1 MYRIAGIVVLMI
13 ALALPIPAGL
23 NRWSTA
29 GPYGGQ
35 MKFISVD
42 PQTPNVLFAGISE
55 GSFFRSRNW
64 GQSWE
69 VIGGFNSPMA
79 AGSVHPLN
87 HLLVFAANSDGIHRS
102 PDGGDG
108 WTRVSTIADVR
119 CFAFHPTNPNTIYA
133 SGMTKVYRST
143 DGGVFWTTLATL
155 PGSPQIDQIR
165 QSPLAPLTLYLA
177 TWNSGV
183 QKSTNGGLTW
193 TEILPASAKGWRM
206 AVHPTIPGRLYA
218 SSYQPMAFYTST
230 NSGTTWTQ
238 HPTNVS
244 FNDLVCDPGDPDRF
258 FFINL
263 HTVYRS
269 PDGGATFENVLQPGG
284 RCIAIEPVDPDGAVY
299 AGTISGVQRSWNRG
313 NTWQSASSGLLTK
326 TNCLAVS
333 PDEAGVVY
341 AGDDTGYLFKSVD
354 GGESWEY
361 QSHVSSNLPFQNL
374 AITPATDPPAIMG
387 TINGDLWRSLNE
399 GDTWTKVISGGGTVN
414 SKEIFDLAVHP
425 TDPSTVYATSGWPT
439 WDYDYDGL
447 YVSTDAGATWAP
459 TGQLIDVNIIDLMF
473 DPWSPLKMYAAGD
486 DGFYKS
492 TDGGLSW
499 DPAMTGLTETQV
511 YSLASNE
518 DSPQT
523 LFAGTRWGAFKS
535 TNEGGLWTPAGL
547 EYNWVQA
554 LVRQPK
560 SGNMF
565 AGTTDGL
572 FYTRNDGANWYP
584 VSRATTETDVQ
595 ALATDV
601 RTPTRIYAATSSGVY
616 AYTSTTAPTVP
627 LLSRSGQTGNVN
639 QALAAQILPASAIT
653 FLLAPDTFPAA
664 GTANPVILE
673 LTLPAGA
680 LLSQT
685 LADGKLSQL
694 EVSPAGATVHP
705 LAVSEYAFDGMSATY
720 QPVADTAATAG
731 IDDHAIQLF
740 RCVQGENKIWLRL
753 TRSTSAWEPD
763 DDEHYLGFTI
773 GVGAGVWPLNG
784 SSNWGA
790 AGQFTQA
797 NSQFF
802 GDLRGYDFNLTDD
815 MFPVTVRAFYQK
827 TGAATTTKFT
837 PDTLNLFRLDHTVA
851 EDVAPA
857 RLVGATITDHA
868 QGDLDGDGREDIASI
883 DGAANRLYWSLSG
896 PDGTYPS
903 LDWRAL
909 DGAAAR
915 TVEIGDVTGDGRP
928 DILVADTAGTLR
940 IYAWETLF
948 EKAGRPGNRLVPV
961 RTTALAGEPSAS
973 HVIDINGDTQ
983 KDFLY
988 TVPATNTLQIL
999 YGQQFASSTSVY
1011 LSDGPVALTTGD
1023 FNGDTRPDIAVANRD
1038 GNSVTVVRN
1047 DGGSFSAV
1055 NYATLGAQPVAVAAA
1070 DFGRDGRTDLAV
1082 AQAANKSISIWH
1094 AGTGGTFA
1102 PGSGQTIYFINP
1114 PSALQADNFDGQNG
1128 PDILVGYADY
1138 YKLGLCV
1145 SDATG
1150 TMAYAYSINTLGDME
1165 LDPVNHVTLVENDIL
1180 SIAGGTTLG
1189 GICSRT
1195 GVAALADR
1203 AFNLVHLP
1211 RSQDLSFSVINL
1223 GAATGLLNLELY
1235 DSAGTHRKAV
1245 TVPLASGQQ
1254 YARYLTDPSV
1264 FGADADQPGRWVR
1277 GFLTEPETY
1286 GFWLANDGATLQ
1298 YMDGLSLP
1306 DARDA
1311 HTRLLFPAG
1320 TDPVRTLLVI
1330 NPSKDQCRLV
1340 LERLSNGSVLQSKS
1354 YTLAGRGRL
1363 ELDLGTAFPALA
1375 APDFIGLR
1383 ADIPVVGCQLS
1394 GNSEKLAAIDGLCLP
1409 EAAAILYSPHFACGN
1424 LGVNYETKLTVLNAT
1439 DTGTAVVIRRYG
1451 DAGQLLGTSPTLS
1464 IPAQS
1469 KLQQDV
1475 ATLFGLVGPATGYLT
1490 VEPQGATPLV
1500 GLVTFGEAGNG
1511 RFLSSLP
1518 LAVQGQARSLVAH
1531 MANGKLGNTSFFTG
1545 LAVLNPGD
1553 TAQQVLLTA
1562 HDGNGM
1568 ELAVDTLDIPARG
1581 RSVFLLDQQMPE
1593 LTSIFGGYLLV
1604 ESLSDPARD
1613 LIVFALFG
1621 DQALNFL
1628 SAVNAQPL
1636 P

>member
-1 MYRIAGIVVLMI
+1 MHRIAGIVVLLM
-13 ALALPIPAGL
+13 ALALPATAGL

-35 MKFISVD
+35 MKFVTVD
-42 PQTPNVLFAGISE
+42 SQTPNVLFAGVRE
-55 GSFFRSRNW
+55 GGFYRSRNW

-69 VIGGFNSPMA
+69 AIAGFTSPIEA
-79 AGSVHPLN
+79 ADIHPLD
-87 HLLVFAANSDGIHRS
+87 HRVVFASNSTGIHRS
-102 PDGGDG
+102 PDGGDTWSKVAG
-108 WTRVSTIADVR
+108 NSVR
-119 CFAFHPTNPNTIYA
+119 CFAFHPTDPSIIYA
-133 SGMTKVYRST
+133 ASLTQVYRSL
-143 DGGVFWTTLATL
+143 DGGFYWTVVATI
-155 PGSPQIDQIR
+155 PGTPQIDQIR
-165 QSPLAPLTLYLA
+165 QAPLASQTLYIA

-183 QKSTNGGLTW
+183 QKSTNGGLNW
-193 TEILPASAKGWRM
+193 TNVSPTVAEGWRV
-206 AVHPTIPGRLYA
+206 ACHPTIPGRVYA
-218 SSYQPMAFYTST
+218 SSYIPWAVYVSSD
-230 NSGTTWTQ
+230 SGATWTQ
-238 HPTNVS
+238 SSSHLY
-244 FNDLVCDPGDPDRF
+244 FNGLVCDPGDPDRLF
-258 FFINL
+258 CISL
-263 HTVYRS
+263 AAVYAS
-269 PDGGATFENVLQPGG
+269 TDGGATWEVVNELGG
-284 RCIAIEPVDPDGAVY
+284 RCIAIESIDPAGALY
-299 AGTISGVQRSWNRG
+299 AGTVGGIQRSWNHG
-313 NTWQSASSGLLTK
+313 VTWQEASSGIRTK
-326 TNCLAVS
+326 THCLAVS
-333 PDEAGVVY
+333 PEGAGIVY
-341 AGDDTGYLFKSVD
+341 AGDDSGYLFKSTD
-354 GGESWEY
+354 GGESWAF
-361 QSHVSSNLPFQNL
+361 QSHYGNDLAFQNL
-374 AITPATDPPAIMG
+374 ALSSATDPVTIMG
-387 TINGDLWRSLNE
+387 TINGSMYRTLDE
-399 GDTWTKVISGGGTVN
+399 GESWSRVLGGSPN
-414 SKEIFDLAVHP
+414 KYIFDIE
-425 TDPSTVYATSGWPT
+425 TDPDDPLTVWATSGWPT
-439 WDYDYDGL
+439 WDYPFFGL
-447 YVSTDAGATWAP
+447 FLSTDGGATWTP
-459 TGQLIDVNIIDLMF
+459 TGQLVDVNVIELMF
-473 DPWSPLKMYAAGD
+473 DPWSALKMYAVGD

-492 TDGGLSW
+492 ADGGLTW
-499 DPAMTGLTETQV
+499 NPAMTGLTETRV
-511 YSLASNE
+511 HSLASNE
-518 DSPQT
+518 ASPQT
-523 LFAGTRWGAFKS
+523 LFAGTRSGVFKS
-535 TNEGGLWTPAGL
+535 TDEGGAWTPAGL
-547 EYNWVQA
+547 ASHWVKA

-560 SGNMF
+560 TQGMF

-572 FYTRNDGANWYP
+572 FYSPNSGASWFA

-601 RTPTRIYAATSSGVY
+601 RSPTRVYAATSSGVF

-627 LLSRSGQTGNVN
+627 LLTRAGQTGNVN

-653 FLLAPDTFPAA
+653 VLLAPNTFPGA

-673 LTLPAGA
+673 LTLPDGA

-685 LADGKLSQL
+685 LADGTLTQL
-694 EVSPAGATVHP
+694 DVLPPGARLQP
-705 LAVSEYAFDGMSATY
+705 LAVSEYAFDGVSATY
-720 QPVADTAATAG
+720 QPVVDTAATAG

-763 DDEHYLGFTI
+763 DDENYLGFTI
-773 GVGAGVWPLNG
+773 GIGAGVWPLNAA
-784 SSNWGA
+784 SNWGA

-827 TGAATTTKFT
+827 TGAALTTKFT

-868 QGDLDGDGREDIASI
+868 QGDLDGDGREDIVSI
-883 DGAANRLYWSLSG
+883 DAASNRLYWSLSG
-896 PDGTYPS
+896 PDGTYPT
-903 LDWRAL
+903 LDWRSL

-948 EKAGRPGNRLVPV
+948 DKAARPGSPLAAV
-961 RTTALAGEPSAS
+961 RTAALAGEPSAS
-973 HVIDINGDTQ
+973 QVIDINGDNQ

-988 TVPATNTLQIL
+988 TVPAMGSLQIL
-999 YGQQFASSTSVY
+999 YGQAFSSSESIY
-1011 LSDGPVALTTGD
+1011 SGSGPVALTTGD
-1023 FNGDTRPDIAVANRD
+1023 FNGDSRPDIAVVNRD
-1038 GNSVTVVRN
+1038 NNSVTVVRN
-1047 DGGSFSAV
+1047 EGGSFSAAS
-1055 NYATLGAQPVAVAAA
+1055 YATPGGQPVAVAAA

-1082 AQAANKSISIWH
+1082 AQAASKSISIWH
-1094 AGTGGTFA
+1094 AGAGGTFA
-1102 PGSGQTIYFINP
+1102 PGSGQNIFFINP
-1114 PSALQADNFDGQNG
+1114 PSALQAENFDGQHG

-1145 SDATG
+1145 SDANG

-1211 RSQDLSFSVINL
+1211 QSRDLSFSVINL
-1223 GAATGLLNLELY
+1223 GASTGLLNLELY
-1235 DSAGTHRKAV
+1235 DSTGTHRKAV
-1245 TVPLASGQQ
+1245 TVPLAPGQQ

-1286 GFWLANDGATLQ
+1286 GFWLANDGATLH
-1298 YMDGLSLP
+1298 YMDGLPLP

-1330 NPSKDQCRLV
+1330 NPSKNQCRLV
-1340 LERLSNGSVLQSKS
+1340 LDRLSNGSVLQSKS
-1354 YTLAGRGRL
+1354 YTLPGRGRL
-1363 ELDLGTAFPALA
+1363 EVDLGTAFPALA
-1375 APDFIGLR
+1375 APDFIRLQ
-1383 ADIPVVGCQLS
+1383 ADIPVLGCQLS
-1394 GNSEKLAAIDGLCLP
+1394 GNSDKLAAIDGLTLP
-1409 EAAAILYSPHFACGN
+1409 ESASTLYSPHFACGN
-1424 LGVNYETKLTVLNAT
+1424 LGVNYETRLTVLNAT
-1439 DTGTAVVIRRYG
+1439 DTGTAVVIRMFG
-1451 DAGQLLGTSPTLS
+1451 DAGQLLGTSPALS
-1464 IPAQS
+1464 VPAQS

-1475 ATLFGLVGPATGYLT
+1475 ATLFGLTGPATGYLT
-1490 VEPQGATPLV
+1490 VEPQGEAPLM
-1500 GLVTFGEAGNG
+1500 GLVTFGESGNG

-1518 LAVQGQARSLVAH
+1518 LAAQGQARSLVAH
-1531 MANGKLGNTSFFTG
+1531 MANGQLGSTSFFTG

-1553 TAQQVLLTA
+1553 TGQQVRLTA
-1562 HDGNGM
+1562 HDQNGV
-1568 ELAVDTLDIPARG
+1568 ELDSSTLNIPARG
-1581 RSVFLLDQQMPE
+1581 RSVFLLDQQMPA
-1593 LTSIFGGYLLV
+1593 LTSIFGGFLLV

-1613 LIVFALFG
+1613 VIVFALFG